1 MRLVKPGLNVFHP
14 SSKDRPF
21 AWPVVILFLGLL
33 AAATA
38 GEARA
43 QNISIR
49 GFVTDASDGQK
60 LQGVNVYLRNGSGNL
75 YGAATD
81 TDGAYGIARIP
92 PGSYVLYATF
102 IGYQTFTDSLDLT
115 TGQILTYNITLHP
128 ADTELDEVVVESEK
142 ETAGAAGITAGMQS
156 VRPGEIELIP
166 TPDVSGDLAGY
177 LTTMPGVVSTGD
189 RGGQLFIRGGEPT
202 QNLVL
207 LDGMLVYQ
215 PFHLVG
221 FYSAF
226 PSDLISNTDVYAGGY
241 GGRFGGWL
249 SSVIDVSARSGNK
262 RRFNGSVSAAPFVSG
277 AMLEGPLWKDRVSIM
292 GSWRV
297 SMIEQGAARLIDQ
310 PLPFTFY
317 DQFAK
322 VHANLSSNSQF
333 SITALRTYDR
343 GVIGQEAVDGD
354 YQRDEI
360 TWRNEAYG
368 ARYLLFPARLP
379 MLAEL
384 LLSFSHVENEFGPAD
399 RPTRFSSARQ
409 FNVSADVTLYTGI
422 ADVNWG
428 LFVRPSIL
436 ESDLRGLFQN
446 VETEL
451 EYVTEAGAYFEP
463 EFRLGPGLRVE
474 AGVRLQT
481 FPSKGR
487 SYIEPRA
494 RAVWDRGVHRF
505 SAAWGVYHQEVVG
518 LSDRRDAGDVFTAWT
533 TSPLGKVPEAMHFIG
548 GYRIS
553 PAPWLDLAVEGFY
566 KMLSNLFVS
575 EWTDFPRFTTNL
587 QPASGN
593 VKGIDLRAEVSRGI
607 FYGFV
612 SYGLSDVTYEA
623 EQRSIQYWYG
633 ERSKSFHPPHDRR
646 HQVNALAT
654 LELAGVDF
662 SVRWQYGSGLPF
674 TEALGF
680 DDFILLHPDA
690 NVTIEPGTPRVLYG
704 EPYEGRLPA
713 YHRLD
718 VSIDRTFS
726 LGSAAALTLQGA
738 LINGYDR
745 ANLLYLDLYTL
756 RRVDQF
762 PFIPSVG
769 LKLEVR

>member
-1 MRLVKPGLNVFHP
+1 MCFRKPGLKIIRP
-14 SSKDRPF
+14 SRKRWQVL
-21 AWPVVILFLGLL
+21 WPALIIFIGLL
-33 AAATA
+33 SIFTA
-38 GEARA
+38 DDVRA
-43 QNISIR
+43 QNTSIR

-60 LQGVNVYLRNGSGNL
+60 LQGVNVYVRSTSGDL
-75 YGAATD
+75 FGAATD

-92 PGSYVLYATF
+92 ADSYVLYATF

-115 TGQILTYNITLHP
+115 TDRIRTYNITLHP
-128 ADTELDEVVVESEK
+128 ADTELDEVVVEAEK
-142 ETAGAAGITAGMQS
+142 EAAGAAGITAGMQS
-156 VRPGEIELIP
+156 VRPGEMELIP

-241 GGRFGGWL
+241 SGRFGGWL

-262 RRFNGSVSAAPFVSG
+262 RRFNGSVAAAPFVSG
-277 AMLEGPLWKDRVSIM
+277 AMLEGPLWKDRVSVM

-310 PLPFTFY
+310 PLPFSFY

-322 VHANLSSNSQF
+322 VHADLSSTSQF

-343 GVIGQEAVDGD
+343 GVIGQEAGEGS
-354 YQRDEI
+354 YQRDEV
-360 TWRNEAYG
+360 TWRNESYG

-384 LLSFSHVENEFGPAD
+384 LLSSSFVENQFGPVD
-399 RPTRFSSARQ
+399 RPTRSSSARQ
-409 FNVSADVTLYTGI
+409 FNLAANVTLYTGI

-451 EYVTEAGAYFEP
+451 EYVTEAGAYVEP
-463 EFRLGPGLRVE
+463 EFRLGPDLRIQ
-474 AGVRLQT
+474 AGARLQT

-487 SYIEPRA
+487 TFVEPRA
-494 RAVWDRGVHRF
+494 RAVWDLGIHRL
-505 SAAWGVYHQEVVG
+505 SAAWGIYHQEIVG

-548 GYRIS
+548 GYHIS
-553 PAPWLDLAVEGFY
+553 PAPWLDLAIEGFY
-566 KMLSNLFVS
+566 KKLSNLSVS

-587 QPASGN
+587 QPASGD
-593 VKGIDLRAEVSRGI
+593 VKGADLRAEVTRGF

-633 ERSKSFHPPHDRR
+633 EPSKSFHPPHDRR
-646 HQVNALAT
+646 HQLNALAT
-654 LELAGVDF
+654 LELGGIDF
-662 SVRWQYGSGLPF
+662 SIRWQYGSGLPF

-690 NVTIEPGTPRVLYG
+690 DVTTVPGSARVLYSA
-704 EPYEGRLPA
+704 PYEGRLPA

-718 VSIDRTFS
+718 VSVDRTFS
-726 LGSAAALTLQGA
+726 LGSAAALTLQAA

-745 ANLLYLDLYTL
+745 TNLLYLDLYTL
-756 RRVDQF
+756 RRVDQL
-762 PFIPSVG
+762 PFIPSAG